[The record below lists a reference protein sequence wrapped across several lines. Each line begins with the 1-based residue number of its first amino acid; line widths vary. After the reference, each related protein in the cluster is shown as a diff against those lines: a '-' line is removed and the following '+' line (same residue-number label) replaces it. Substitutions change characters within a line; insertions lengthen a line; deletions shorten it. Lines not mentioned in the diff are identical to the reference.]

1 MTRTDGW
8 TEIANPWAPDGAK
21 SSLHEF
27 VEVAYKVYFPACA
40 NLCLGYDRCCE
51 EGGEE
56 QGRGWSHGH
65 RSTYNVCPCCWRSGI
80 DLNNILMLLQVTD
93 TQGSEPRL
101 SPRLSPLMRCY
112 TTTATAVYT
121 CTQHV
126 HTQQQHTCTVY
137 IMWCSVSSHVLT
149 ICKHKSWSQL
159 LSSVHVFFNKFN
171 FVMDVHASMLIKVR
185 IQSHFCVFN
194 SLNVFAVISL
204 VWLTTRSHCWH
215 FRVLGKLWSCF
226 LLMLLLRRGACADH
240 VSRVPQLLSPEWTTH
255 IQGCITHHTL
265 YIIPLPFFL
274 SFVLINFY
282 FSWGCNKAM
291 YIRQHLK
298 FTLRHHL
305 NWKNTW
311 PRAQDRGQ
319 APGAVEL

>member
-171 FVMDVHASMLIKVR
+171 FVMDVHASMFKKVR
-185 IQSHFCVFN
+185 IQSHFCVFIVWMF
-194 SLNVFAVISL
+194 LLLFLLCDWLQEVIVGIFVFWASCDPVSCSCCYYAG
-204 VWLTTRSHCWH
+204 V
-215 FRVLGKLWSCF
+215 RVLTMCPESLSYYHQNEQHISRGVSHTIHYTSSLCHSFCLLCWSISIF
-226 LLMLLLRRGACADH
+226 PEGATKQCTY
-240 VSRVPQLLSPEWTTH
+240 VS
-255 IQGCITHHTL
+255 I
-265 YIIPLPFFL
+265 
-274 SFVLINFY
+274 
-282 FSWGCNKAM
+282 
-291 YIRQHLK
+291 
-298 FTLRHHL
+298 
-305 NWKNTW
+305 
-311 PRAQDRGQ
+311 
-319 APGAVEL
+319 

>member
-1 MTRTDGW
+1 MSRAGAGLMV
-8 TEIANPWAPDGAK
+8 TEAHIM
-21 SSLHEF
+21 F
-27 VEVAYKVYFPACA
+27 VLV
-40 NLCLGYDRCCE
+40 
-51 EGGEE
+51 GG
-56 QGRGWSHGH
+56 
-65 RSTYNVCPCCWRSGI
+65 SGI

-204 VWLTTRSHCWH
+204 V
-215 FRVLGKLWSCF
+215 
-226 LLMLLLRRGACADH
+226 
-240 VSRVPQLLSPEWTTH
+240 
-255 IQGCITHHTL
+255 
-265 YIIPLPFFL
+265 
-274 SFVLINFY
+274 
-282 FSWGCNKAM
+282 
-291 YIRQHLK
+291 
-298 FTLRHHL
+298 
-305 NWKNTW
+305 
-311 PRAQDRGQ
+311 
-319 APGAVEL
+319 